1 VEVDSLVEV
10 AGGAKA
16 TSTLA
21 SDLVLSFFGFLF
33 FSNKNAW
40 PNLAEMEFFLTVP
53 GFCPVRARGRS
64 LDLVQNFWEA
74 CKPQGGEFF
83 ARTTRT

>member
-1 VEVDSLVEV
+1 MLWQVVILALVEVDSLVEV

-33 FSNKNAW
+33 FSNKNAL
-40 PNLAEMEFFLTVP
+40 PNSEPRLAEMECLE
-53 GFCPVRARGRS
+53 RG
-64 LDLVQNFWEA
+64 
-74 CKPQGGEFF
+74 GGV
-83 ARTTRT
+83 